1 MHTLAEVA
9 ETMGLAKA
17 MKGPERFLVRQ
28 ILAGRIRARKIG
40 RSWMMTDA
48 DVAYALEQFANTL
61 TEPPAPTA
69 PIAPGSPSAASMRR
83 RRVA

>member
-1 MHTLAEVA
+1 MHTLIEVA

-40 RSWMMTDA
+40 RHWMMTNA
-48 DVAYALEQFANTL
+48 DIEFALEQFANDMAA
-61 TEPPAPTA
+61 APSPVVA
-69 PIAPGSPSAASMRR
+69 AQAGQPSAASMRR
-83 RRVA
+83 RRSA

>member
-9 ETMGLAKA
+9 ETMSLGKA

-28 ILAGRIRARKIG
+28 ILAGRIRARKVG

-48 DVAYALEQFANTL
+48 DVAFALEQFANQL
-61 TEPPAPTA
+61 AAPKSPAEDA
-69 PIAPGSPSAASMRR
+69 PVGAPSAASMRR
-83 RRVA
+83 RRIA